1 MKILSGF
8 EKAPLRKL
16 SALIGQ
22 MQVQRILEFA
32 HGQKP
37 SQQLEEIRKT
47 ISKNPNDEFLLVLI
61 KQSGKSK

>member
-16 SALIGQ
+16 SGLIGQ
-22 MQVQRILEFA
+22 MQVHRILEIA

-37 SQQLEEIRKT
+37 SQQLEEIRKAMA
-47 ISKNPNDEFLLVLI
+47 KNPNDEFLLVLI
-61 KQSGKSK
+61 KQSGKSQ

>member
-1 MKILSGF
+1 MKILSSF

-22 MQVQRILEFA
+22 MQVQRIQEIEY
-32 HGQKP
+32 GQKP

-47 ISKNPNDEFLLVLI
+47 IAKNPKDEFLLVLI
-61 KQSGKSK
+61 KQIGKSL

>member
-16 SALIGQ
+16 SDLIGQ
-22 MQVQRILEFA
+22 MQVQRILEIA

-47 ISKNPNDEFLLVLI
+47 IAKNPTEDFLLVLI
-61 KQSGKSK
+61 RQSGKSK

>member
-1 MKILSGF
+1 MKMLSGF

-16 SALIGQ
+16 SGLIGQ
-22 MQVQRILEFA
+22 MRVQRILEIA

-47 ISKNPNDEFLLVLI
+47 MAKNPKDEFLLVLI
-61 KQSGKSK
+61 KQSGKSP

>member
-16 SALIGQ
+16 SGLIGQ
-22 MQVQRILEFA
+22 MQVQRIQEIT

-37 SQQLEEIRKT
+37 TQQMEEIRKT
-47 ISKNPNDEFLLVLI
+47 MAKNPKDEFLLVLI
-61 KQSGKSK
+61 KQSGKSP

>member
-22 MQVQRILEFA
+22 MQVQRILAIGHE
-32 HGQKP
+32 QKP
-37 SQQLEEIRKT
+37 SQQLEDLRKT
-47 ISKNPNDEFLLVLI
+47 IAKNPKEEFLLVLI
-61 KQSGKSK
+61 RQSGKSK

>member
-22 MQVQRILEFA
+22 MQVQRILEIA

-47 ISKNPNDEFLLVLI
+47 MAKNPKDDFLLVLI
-61 KQSGKSK
+61 RQSVKSK

>member
-22 MQVQRILEFA
+22 MQVQRILEIG

-37 SQQLEEIRKT
+37 SQQLDDIRKT
-47 ISKNPNDEFLLVLI
+47 IAKNPNDEFLLVLI
-61 KQSGKSK
+61 KQSGKSQ

>member
-22 MQVQRILEFA
+22 MQVQRILEIA

-37 SQQLEEIRKT
+37 SQQLEEIRKAMA
-47 ISKNPNDEFLLVLI
+47 KNPNDEFLLVLI
-61 KQSGKSK
+61 RQSGKSQ

>member
-1 MKILSGF
+1 MKFLSSF

-22 MQVQRILEFA
+22 MKVQRIHEIT

-47 ISKNPNDEFLLVLI
+47 MAKTPNEEFLLVLI
-61 KQSGKSK
+61 KQSGKSP

>member
-16 SALIGQ
+16 SGLIGQ
-22 MQVQRILEFA
+22 MQVQRIQEITQ
-32 HGQKP
+32 GQKS

-47 ISKNPNDEFLLVLI
+47 MAKNPKEEFLLVLI
-61 KQSGKSK
+61 RQSGRSK

>member
-1 MKILSGF
+1 MRILSGF

-16 SALIGQ
+16 SGLIGQ
-22 MQVQRILEFA
+22 MRVQRIQEIA

-47 ISKNPNDEFLLVLI
+47 IAKNPTEEFLLVLI
-61 KQSGKSK
+61 KQSGKSP